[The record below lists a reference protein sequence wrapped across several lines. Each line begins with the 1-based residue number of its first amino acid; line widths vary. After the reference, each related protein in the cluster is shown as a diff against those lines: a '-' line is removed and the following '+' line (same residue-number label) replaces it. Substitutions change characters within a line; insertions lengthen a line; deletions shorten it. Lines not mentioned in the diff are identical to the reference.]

1 MGDTNVVLAIEADT
15 KLKDLNLTIR
25 KIHTSH

>member
-1 MGDTNVVLAIEADT
+1 MGDTNVVLAIKADT

-25 KIHTSH
+25 KICTSH